1 MVRGRGVFG
10 FGLAVGVLLF
20 GARSHAQEAA
30 PPAKNVEFSVGLMGL
45 VGGNYV
51 TTPDNIPPGIGES
64 FFAGDA
70 GGFGWG
76 FAAYGEG
83 RFLRHLG
90 VTLTLGYDRS
100 MIQREIT
107 YNDVVTVNE
116 KLSIGSPRLGLMA
129 KGILPTPFGRL
140 WLGIGPQFVLSTSS
154 DAENEIT
161 SGRQFAP
168 PPLDAQIENAINAE
182 ETKSTLLD
190 LGLGLAVHAGKHIE
204 IPFQIIASKNMSQ
217 ENNWAERVT
226 LNPDATYDVKTQ
238 SSWEFR
244 MGIGV
249 GARF

>member
-1 MVRGRGVFG
+1 MVRGRGAFG
-10 FGLAVGVLLF
+10 FGLAVGVLFF

-30 PPAKNVEFSVGLMGL
+30 PPAKNVEFSAGLMGL
-45 VGGNYV
+45 VGGNYF
-51 TTPDNIPPGIGES
+51 TTPDNIPPVLGDGLG
-64 FFAGDA
+64 FAGDG

-76 FAAYGEG
+76 VAAYGEG
-83 RFLRHLG
+83 RFVRHLG

-100 MIQREIT
+100 MIQREVT
-107 YNDVVTVNE
+107 YNDVVTVDE

-168 PPLDAQIENAINAE
+168 PQVESAINAE
-182 ETKSTLLD
+182 ETNSTLLD
-190 LGLGLAVHAGKHIE
+190 LGLGLAVHAGERIE

-226 LNPDATYDVKTQ
+226 LNPDLTYGVKTQ